1 MPGETDKK
9 IKMMYDAK
17 LSIEDNAANCD
28 VSVSTMRT
36 WLKQNNIDRNFDAK
50 LVRFKAIK
58 KLQKRTPP
66 MTAQQIANKTGYS
79 VNTCKKYMKMDSL
92 EQESNQKKVSTFD
105 VSNNDTIIKSVSYDQ
120 QEILNW
126 IIRLY
131 IPAGYIECD
140 FTFSIGVM
148 WSGNRLVTPQWRFD
162 KFPKQGMFKEGGVL
176 DLKDADRLIEDGTL
190 HSSIIDLPFLVTKRK
205 WTKTSKIAQR
215 FNSFDN
221 MDEAAEAN
229 IHLLELA
236 YRKLKNKGI
245 LIMKTQDCYTEGRQ
259 IWFHRFV
266 EEWAEEIG
274 FKLIDMFILAAKSRM
289 LGNGLN
295 QRVARKYHSYFFVFQ
310 KKK

>member
-1 MPGETDKK
+1 MPGETDMK

-66 MTAQQIANKTGYS
+66 MTAQQIAKKTGYS
-79 VNTCKKYMKMDSL
+79 VNTVKKYMKIDSL

-126 IIRLY
+126 IIKLY

-140 FTFSIGVM
+140 YTFSIGVM
-148 WSGNRLVTPQWRFD
+148 YRDNKVVTPQWRFD
-162 KFPKQGMFKEGGVL
+162 KFPKQGIYKEGGVL
-176 DLKDADRLIEDGTL
+176 DLKDADRFVEDGTL
-190 HSSIIDLPFLVTKRK
+190 HSSIIDLPFLVTKKK
-205 WTKTSKIAQR
+205 WTKSSKIAER

-221 MDEAAEAN
+221 MDEATEAN
-229 IHLLELA
+229 KQLLGLA
-236 YRKLKNKGI
+236 YKKLKNRGI
-245 LIMKTQDCYTEGRQ
+245 LIMKTQDLYTEGKQ
-259 IWFHRFV
+259 LWFHRYV
-266 EEWAEEIG
+266 EEWAEQVG
-274 FKLIDMFILAAKSRM
+274 FKLIDMFILVAQSRM
-289 LGNGLN
+289 LGDGLN
-295 QRVARKYHSYFFVFQ
+295 QRVARKYHSYFFVF
-310 KKK
+310 KK